1 MPKKTLTYEQAMAE
15 LETIVSAVENGQLE
29 IDQLTTQIKRA
40 QELLAHC
47 KSQLNQVKN
56 DVQSLLADEQK

>member
-1 MPKKTLTYEQAMAE
+1 MPKKTLTYEQAMTE
-15 LETIVSAVENGQLE
+15 LETIVSAVENGELE

-47 KSQLNQVKN
+47 KAQLNQVKT